1 MSRNEIFEY
10 LKSDYNEL
18 YSLSRDIDKLL
29 FTAPHSVIMKS
40 RVFIEQLSKEIARL
54 EGVESLNNLNLAER
68 LNNLRYD
75 GIIDREIN
83 EYLYEI
89 RKIGN
94 QAAHE
99 EIEDELVLALIV
111 HKNIYKVTG
120 WFIETYIDFTF
131 KTPIY
136 KNPTPQANEEKLNS
150 SLLMKWM
157 GKLEELLVNN
167 KRKDESEIVK
177 QEIVIDNDEEINRET
192 KVENKLRD
200 EDSNKENLNSG
211 TATIETNKHEEVNI
225 KKSDCLIEELSML
238 KESSKEAVE
247 GLNVF
252 TEFKRYMHVDRNAQ
266 TELENII
273 MAASKSDKSQLILV
287 CGSVGDGKSHI
298 ISYFK
303 NKYPDVISKFILHND
318 ATESLEPNKTS
329 MDTLNDLLENF
340 SDENIENSNEKIIL
354 AINLGTLNNFID
366 SDYGDRFTKLRQF
379 VNDKKI
385 LEKSIED
392 NSFDSDEN
400 IQFVNFSD
408 YSLFTLK
415 DEKIESEY
423 IKSLIKKITDKSEY
437 NVFYES
443 YKRNCSNCKNNG
455 VCPIKAN
462 YELVSED
469 TVQNAIVDLLVQ
481 CIIKNKIIISTR
493 ALLNFLYDLL
503 VPRQHI
509 DINSPMFK
517 NDIYRLKD
525 EEYINSLTPN
535 IIFDH
540 KELSFIFNSL
550 NTLDPLNIRNENVDD
565 FIIKFNNSTYVEEF
579 FNENIDYPK
588 GYIEKISEKYKEKAP
603 DRKIKQSL
611 LKLFIRS
618 YYLCGKGDLF
628 NLNDEVY
635 EEFIKYVYYWNK
647 GDKRKLQT
655 LYINLKDS
663 ICKWNGQADKNQINI
678 FIGKNQVKYKV
689 SEMLELK
696 ADTNNL
702 STNSES
708 KLDKF
713 LTTIEIKYKGEW
725 LNESFGIEIDF
736 QLYELLMRV
745 RNGYRPNKK
754 DKNQFIKFIE
764 FINKIEIAGSQKSE
778 LIFTEKNRDK
788 NKKFRLEYDDEFEIY
803 RFMEI

>member
-1 MSRNEIFEY
+1 MSRNGIFEY
-10 LKSDYNEL
+10 LKLDYSEL
-18 YSLSRDIDKLL
+18 YSLSIDIDKLL
-29 FTAPHSVIMKS
+29 FTAPHSVILKA
-40 RVFIEQLSKEIARL
+40 RVFIEQLSKEISTL
-54 EGVESLNNLNLAER
+54 EGLESLNNLNLAER
-68 LNNLRYD
+68 LAKLKYD
-75 GIIDREIN
+75 EIVDK
-83 EYLYEI
+83 EISDYLYET

-99 EIEDELVLALIV
+99 EIEDELVLALTV
-111 HKNIYKVTG
+111 HRNIYKVTG
-120 WFIETYIDFTF
+120 WFIETYIDYNF

-136 KNPTPQANEEKLNS
+136 KNPTPQTNEEKVSS
-150 SLLMKWM
+150 SLLVKWM
-157 GKLEELLVNN
+157 GKVEELLVNN
-167 KRKDESEIVK
+167 KRKEEVIVDSAILGDKNESTNTEIVV
-177 QEIVIDNDEEINRET
+177 ENEIDNERVNENEGTDE
-192 KVENKLRD
+192 
-200 EDSNKENLNSG
+200 
-211 TATIETNKHEEVNI
+211 IETLDNNQHEDMHI

-252 TEFKRYMHVDRNAQ
+252 TNFKRYMHVDRNAQ
-266 TELENII
+266 TELEHTI
-273 MAASKSDKSQLILV
+273 MEASKSNKPQLILV

-303 NKYPDVISKFILHND
+303 NKYPEVISKFILHND

-329 MDTLNDLLENF
+329 MDTLSDLLKSF
-340 SDENIENSNEKIIL
+340 SDENIEDGNEKIIL

-366 SDYGDRFTKLRQF
+366 SDYGDRFTKLRDF

-392 NSFDSDEN
+392 NSFDSDAN

-415 DEKIESEY
+415 DGKVESDY
-423 IKSLIKKITDKSEY
+423 IKSLMKKITDKSEY

-443 YKRNCSNCKNNG
+443 YKINCSNCKNNG

-462 YELVSED
+462 YELISENN
-469 TVQNAIVDLLVQ
+469 VQDSIVDLLVQ

-517 NDIYRLKD
+517 TDIYRLKE

-550 NTLDPLNIRNENVDD
+550 NTLDPLNVRNEKVDD

-579 FNENIDYPK
+579 FKEYIDYPK
-588 GYIEKISEKYKEKAP
+588 GYIEKINIKCKEKGP
-603 DRKIKQSL
+603 EKKLKHNL

-628 NLNDEVY
+628 NLKDEVY
-635 EEFIKYVYYWNK
+635 ADFIKNIYYWNK
-647 GDKRKLQT
+647 GDKVQ
-655 LYINLKDS
+655 LYNLYEHLKDC
-663 ICKWNGQADKNQINI
+663 IYKWNGKSEKNQINI
-678 FIGKNQVKYKV
+678 FIGKSQVKYKV
-689 SEMLELK
+689 SGELELK
-696 ADTNNL
+696 ADSSNLPINN
-702 STNSES
+702 ES
-708 KLDKF
+708 KLEKF
-713 LTTIEIKYKGEW
+713 LTTIELKYKITG
-725 LNESFGIEIDF
+725 LNEPCGIEIDYP
-736 QLYELLMRV
+736 LYELLMRV
-745 RNGYRPNKK
+745 GNGYRPNKK

-764 FINKIEIAGSQKSE
+764 FINIIEMSGSQKSQ
-778 LIFTEKNRDK
+778 LIFTEKNRDQ
-788 NKKFRLEYDDEFEIY
+788 NKKFKLEYDDGFGIY
-803 RFMEI
+803 KFMEI

>member
-10 LKSDYNEL
+10 LKADYSEL
-18 YSLSRDIDKLL
+18 YSLSVDIDKLL

-40 RVFIEQLSKEIARL
+40 RVFIEQLSKEIAML
-54 EGVESLNNLNLAER
+54 EGIELPNNLNLAER
-68 LNNLRYD
+68 LNKLKYD
-75 GIIDREIN
+75 GIIDREIS

-99 EIEDELVLALIV
+99 EIEDELVLALTV
-111 HKNIYKVTG
+111 HRNIYKITG
-120 WFIETYIDFTF
+120 WFIETYIDYNF

-136 KNPTPQANEEKLNS
+136 KNPTPQINEDKLSS

-157 GKLEELLVNN
+157 GKVEELLVNN
-167 KRKDESEIVK
+167 KRKEEVFVEPDIEEDKNHVKNTEVVIENKVEDETDEIS
-177 QEIVIDNDEEINRET
+177 IIDNNQPEESSVR
-192 KVENKLRD
+192 
-200 EDSNKENLNSG
+200 
-211 TATIETNKHEEVNI
+211 
-225 KKSDCLIEELSML
+225 KSECLIEELSML

-266 TELENII
+266 AELEKII
-273 MAASKSDKSQLILV
+273 MEASKSDKSQLILV

-329 MDTLNDLLENF
+329 MDTLNDLLESF
-340 SDENIENSNEKIIL
+340 SDVNIEDSNEKIIL

-366 SDYGDRFTKLRQF
+366 SDYGDKFTKLRNF

-392 NSFDSDEN
+392 NSFNNNEN

-415 DEKIESEY
+415 DEKVESEY

-443 YKRNCSNCKNNG
+443 YKMNCSNCKNNG

-462 YELVSED
+462 YELISENS
-469 TVQNAIVDLLVQ
+469 VQDAIVDLLVQ

-535 IIFDH
+535 IIFEH

-550 NTLDPLNIRNENVDD
+550 NTLDPLNVRNEKVDD

-579 FNENIDYPK
+579 FKENIDYPK
-588 GYIEKISEKYKEKAP
+588 GYVEKINEKCREKGP
-603 DRKIKQSL
+603 DKKLKHNL

-628 NLNDEVY
+628 NLKDEIY
-635 EEFIKYVYYWNK
+635 EDFIKYVYYWNK
-647 GDKRKLQT
+647 GDKRKLQP
-655 LYINLKDS
+655 LYINLKDG

-702 STNSES
+702 PINSEN

-713 LTTIEIKYKGEW
+713 LTTIEIRYKGEG
-725 LNESFGIEIDF
+725 LNESCGIEIDF

-745 RNGYRPNKK
+745 SDGYRPNKK

-764 FINKIEIAGSQKSE
+764 FINKIEMSGSQKSE
-778 LIFTEKNRDK
+778 LIFTEKNRDQ

>member
-1 MSRNEIFEY
+1 MSRNSIFEY
-10 LKSDYNEL
+10 LKSDYSEL
-18 YSLSRDIDKLL
+18 YSLSIDIDKLL

-40 RVFIEQLSKEIARL
+40 RVFIEQLSKEIAKL
-54 EGVESLNNLNLAER
+54 EGIEILNNQNLAER
-68 LNNLRYD
+68 LYKLKHD
-75 GIIDREIN
+75 EIIDEEIN
-83 EYLYEI
+83 NYLYEI

-99 EIEDELVLALIV
+99 EIEDELVLALTV
-111 HKNIYKVTG
+111 HRNIYKVTG
-120 WFIETYIDFTF
+120 WFIETYVDFKF

-136 KNPTPQANEEKLNS
+136 KNPTPQGNDDKLNS

-157 GKLEELLVNN
+157 GKVEELLVSN
-167 KRKDESEIVK
+167 KRKDETEMVKSEIVTDK
-177 QEIVIDNDEEINRET
+177 EETKYITNLEDKDNDNINDEINHIEI
-192 KVENKLRD
+192 N
-200 EDSNKENLNSG
+200 NLE
-211 TATIETNKHEEVNI
+211 ETNV
-225 KKSDCLIEELSML
+225 KKSDCLIEQLSML

-252 TEFKRYMHVDRNAQ
+252 TDFKRYMHVDRNAQ

-273 MAASKSDKSQLILV
+273 MEASKSDKSQLILV

-329 MDTLNDLLENF
+329 MDTLNDLLQSF
-340 SDENIENSNEKIIL
+340 SDENIENGNGKIIL

-366 SDYGDRFTKLRQF
+366 SDYGVRFTKLRQF

-392 NSFDSDEN
+392 NSFNSDEN

-415 DEKIESEY
+415 DEKIESDY

-443 YKRNCSNCKNNG
+443 YKMNCSNCKNKD

-469 TVQNAIVDLLVQ
+469 IVQNAIVELLVQ

-550 NTLDPLNIRNENVDD
+550 NKLDPLNVRNEKVDD
-565 FIIKFNNSTYVEEF
+565 FIIKFNNSTYIERF

-588 GYIEKISEKYKEKAP
+588 GYIEKIHQKYKEKVP
-603 DRKIKQSL
+603 DKKIKQNL

-618 YYLCGKGDLF
+618 YYLCGKGELF
-628 NLNDEVY
+628 NLKDEVY
-635 EEFIKYVYYWNK
+635 DEFIKYVYYWNK
-647 GDKRKLQT
+647 GDKLKLQP
-655 LYINLKDS
+655 LYINLKDG

-689 SEMLELK
+689 SELLELK

-702 STNSES
+702 PTSNES

-713 LTTIEIKYKGEW
+713 LTTIEIKYKGEG
-725 LNESFGIEIDF
+725 LSESCGIEIDF
-736 QLYELLMRV
+736 SLYELLMRV
-745 RNGYRPNKK
+745 GNGYRPNKK

-764 FINKIEIAGSQKSE
+764 FINKIEMAGSQKSE
-778 LIFTEKNRDK
+778 LIFTEKNREQ